1 MQTEKAK
8 PKQRKHKTENTK
20 QKKRKS
26 ERTTKFVR
34 RDLMATFT
42 LATLACTPC

>member
-1 MQTEKAK
+1 MQTEKAQ
-8 PKQRKHKTENTK
+8 PKHRKHKTENAK
-20 QKKRKS
+20 KKRKS

-42 LATLACTPC
+42 LATLACSPC

>member
-8 PKQRKHKTENTK
+8 AKHRKHKTENTK

-42 LATLACTPC
+42 LATLACSPC